1 LILDKEYLKHIGRR
15 LRIVRSIFNE
25 GSKLSTEQFAYLLGE
40 SRDNI
45 ANYEHARASVPV
57 RVLLELYCRG
67 INPTWIITGEGSIF
81 ADNEA
86 GRLFRNRLEL
96 RNINI
101 SEIIKVEQVK
111 YDENQAIGVLKVAAG
126 RIRNKGSK

>member
-1 LILDKEYLKHIGRR
+1 MILEKEYLKNIGKR

-25 GSKLSTEQFAYLLGE
+25 GNKLSTEQFAYLLGE

-45 ANYEHARASVPV
+45 ANYEHARAAVPV
-57 RVLLELYCRG
+57 RVLIELYNRG
-67 INPTWIITGEGSIF
+67 INPTWIITGEGSLF
-81 ADNEA
+81 ADNAA
-86 GRLFRNRLEL
+86 GQAFRKKLEQ

-101 SEIIKVEQVK
+101 SEITKVEQVQ
-111 YDENQAIGVLKVAAG
+111 YDEHRTIGVLKVAAG